1 MAHNIK
7 RIVCTIRLALAL
19 GLIVQTGNALAGYD
33 PNAPMSTTRNGDIDI
48 AYSVVGDKQ
57 AEPILIVMGLAA
69 SHRVWN
75 PAIID
80 GLVNGGYRVILM
92 DNRDVGQSSRVE
104 GKGKFW
110 LGWQMLKYQIGW
122 TVNSPYTLRDM
133 AADAMS
139 VLDAL
144 NIDRVHVI
152 GASMGGMISQVIA
165 YDYPERAH
173 SLVSIMSTT
182 WAPHLPAPGKAK
194 QDGLSDMNESSQDE
208 AARLEQLGFYTSAL
222 PNQLT
227 AILNAGDRTERV
239 GQITAPTLVLHGSED
254 KLLTVEHGRHTAETI
269 SGAKFKVYDGMGHNL
284 PDDIVPMMVSD
295 MLGHLRSHP
304 MDAGTV
310 PQVK

>member
-1 MAHNIK
+1 
-7 RIVCTIRLALAL
+7 
-19 GLIVQTGNALAGYD
+19 
-33 PNAPMSTTRNGDIDI
+33 
-48 AYSVVGDKQ
+48 
-57 AEPILIVMGLAA
+57 
-69 SHRVWN
+69 
-75 PAIID
+75 
-80 GLVNGGYRVILM
+80 
-92 DNRDVGQSSRVE
+92 
-104 GKGKFW
+104 
-110 LGWQMLKYQIGW
+110 
-122 TVNSPYTLRDM
+122 M

-182 WAPHLPAPGKAK
+182 WAPHLPAPGKAQ

-254 KLLTVEHGRHTAETI
+254 KLLNTVATPPKPFRARNLRCTTAWAIICPTT
-269 SGAKFKVYDGMGHNL
+269 SC
-284 PDDIVPMMVSD
+284 
-295 MLGHLRSHP
+295 R
-304 MDAGTV
+304 
-310 PQVK
+310 

>member
-1 MAHNIK
+1 
-7 RIVCTIRLALAL
+7 
-19 GLIVQTGNALAGYD
+19 
-33 PNAPMSTTRNGDIDI
+33 
-48 AYSVVGDKQ
+48 
-57 AEPILIVMGLAA
+57 
-69 SHRVWN
+69 
-75 PAIID
+75 
-80 GLVNGGYRVILM
+80 LVNGGYRVILM

-182 WAPHLPAPGKAK
+182 WAPHLPAPGKAQ